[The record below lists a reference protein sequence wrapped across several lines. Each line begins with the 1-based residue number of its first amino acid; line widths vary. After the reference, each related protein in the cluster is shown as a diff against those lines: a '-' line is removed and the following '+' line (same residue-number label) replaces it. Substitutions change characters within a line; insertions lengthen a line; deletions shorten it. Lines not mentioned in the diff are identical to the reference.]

1 MNTIKKHDGF
11 SELSV
16 TPLAQL
22 CAQLHFYRHNKTGAE
37 LIWLER
43 ESENKTF
50 SIAFQTIPKDD
61 TGVFHILEH
70 SVLCGSEK
78 YPVKEPFVELLKSSM
93 NTFLNAMT
101 FPDKTVYPV
110 SSRND
115 ADFLNLMHVYLD
127 AVFRPNIYKNA
138 NIFRQEGWHYELDA
152 NGMPSY
158 VGVVYGEMKGA
169 FSSVDEI
176 IYTKLNSMLFPKSN
190 YRFCSGGDPEHI
202 PELSYEQFIEAHRRF
217 YHPSNAKIFLDGRLS
232 IDQILA
238 DIDAEYLSKYERRE
252 SDFTLSYQSA
262 ITECTETVEY
272 ELSQEETA
280 ENKTHFAIGKI
291 VGTWQDIEK
300 LMAMQVLTDYLAG
313 SNSAPITR
321 AVLEQG
327 LGQDFGIV
335 IDDSIAQ
342 PYMMLQIR
350 NCADEK
356 LSVMKA
362 EIQAIFS
369 KVLSQGLDQQE
380 LEASINRLEF
390 QSKERK
396 EPFGVGLALSSYKSW
411 MYGGDPSLYLD
422 MSEVF
427 ASLRKKL
434 DSPYFTELLKQMF
447 LDNQGMAVLIASP
460 SHTIGEEKRKAE
472 ALRLAATAN
481 AWSDTE
487 RIIVQETHKNLSAWQ
502 QTQDTVQ
509 SLATIPHL
517 SISDLSSEPLWTG
530 CEEEIRG
537 NVRILYPKLPA
548 SGTVYLNLYF
558 ALPEMTVTELSELSL
573 MCELLG
579 NLPTSSHTRE
589 MLARQIKTHLGE
601 ISFKIVPIG
610 KTGDPNQ
617 AVCYL
622 CASCSVL
629 ESNVDH
635 AVSLI
640 REILLQTEFDHE
652 NMVRDI
658 IQQSYIDAQQNL
670 IMSGHQYAFHH
681 VLSSQTAEGLA
692 NEAIEYFGYY
702 QYLKKA
708 SANLDFE
715 RLYNTVRKTVDHL
728 TSLPLT
734 VGVTGQ
740 INNSLLDKL
749 IAGFGGVSNRATI
762 KFERLTTVKDAI
774 VIPAGIAYAV
784 QGGNLYRLGGCYHG
798 SFALAA
804 KILSLNYL
812 WNEVRVQG
820 GAYGSG
826 INVDFKGNVF
836 CYSYRDPNPS
846 RSMEI
851 YRGAADY
858 LHRFCEDKESFAE
871 LLIGAVSDG
880 EPLLS
885 VADESRVAVE
895 NALRE
900 VTYETKRK
908 ERQELLNASY
918 EDILRFSELL
928 QLLCENESTCIVGN
942 EPLLDS
948 CGEDAQIRLS

>member
-1 MNTIKKHDGF
+1 MNTIEKYDGF

-16 TPLAQL
+16 TPLTQL
-22 CAQLHFYRHNKTGAE
+22 DAQLHFYRHNKTGAE

-43 ESENKTF
+43 ASENKTF
-50 SIAFQTIPKDD
+50 SIAFQTIPEDD

-78 YPVKEPFVELLKSSM
+78 YPVKEPFVELLKGSLH
-93 NTFLNAMT
+93 TFLNAMT

-115 ADFLNLMHVYLD
+115 ADFLNLMRVYLD

-152 NGMPSY
+152 NGTPSY
-158 VGVVYGEMKGA
+158 VGVVFGEMKGA

-176 IYTKLNSMLFPKSN
+176 IYTKLGSMLFPESS

-217 YHPSNAKIFLDGRLS
+217 YHPSNAKIFLDGTLP
-232 IDQILA
+232 INHILA

-252 SDFTLSYQSA
+252 ADFTLSYQSA
-262 ITECTETVEY
+262 IAECTETVEY
-272 ELSQEETA
+272 ELSPEETV
-280 ENKTHFAIGKI
+280 ENKTHFAMAKI

-300 LMAMQVLTDYLAG
+300 LTAMQVLTDYLAG

-335 IDDSIAQ
+335 VDDSIAQ

-362 EIQAIFS
+362 ELRAIFDR
-369 KVLSQGLDQQE
+369 VLNQGLDQQE
-380 LEASINRLEF
+380 LAASLNRLEF
-390 QSKERK
+390 RSKERK
-396 EPFGVGLALSSYKSW
+396 EPFGVGLALASYKSW

-422 MSEVF
+422 MSGVF
-427 ASLRKKL
+427 ASLRQKI

-447 LDNQGMAVLIASP
+447 LDDQGMAVLTASP

-472 ALRLAATAN
+472 TARLAAAAD
-481 AWSDTE
+481 AWSDSEKIT
-487 RIIVQETHKNLSAWQ
+487 VQETQKMLSVWQ
-502 QTQDTVQ
+502 QTQDTAQ

-517 SISDLSSEPLWTG
+517 SISDLSPEPLWTD
-530 CEEEIRG
+530 CEEEMRG
-537 NVRILYPKLPA
+537 HVRILHPNLST

-558 ALPEMTVTELSELSL
+558 ALPETTVTELSELSL

-579 NLPTSSHTRE
+579 SLPTSSHTRE

-601 ISFKIVPIG
+601 ISFKIVSVG
-610 KTGDPNQ
+610 KTDDPNQ

-622 CASCSVL
+622 RASCSLL
-629 ESNVDH
+629 ESNADQ

-652 NMVRDI
+652 NMVREI
-658 IQQSYIDAQQNL
+658 IQQSFISAQQNL
-670 IMSGHQYAFHH
+670 IMSGHQYAFRH
-681 VLSSQTAEGLA
+681 VLSCQTAEGLA
-692 NEAIEYFGYY
+692 NEATDYFGYY
-702 QYLKKA
+702 QYLKNA
-708 SANLDFE
+708 SANLDFAG
-715 RLYNTVRKTVDHL
+715 LLTTIRKVAENL
-728 TSLPLT
+728 ISLPLT

-740 INNSLLDKL
+740 LSNSLLDKL
-749 IAGFGGVSNRATI
+749 LSGFGGVSNGATI
-762 KFERLTTVKDAI
+762 KLDRLTAVKDAI

-784 QGGNLYRLGGCYHG
+784 QGGNLNRLGGGYHG

-826 INVDFKGNVF
+826 INVNSKGDVF

-846 RSMEI
+846 RSMGI

-858 LHRFCEDKESFAE
+858 LHRFCENKEPFAE

-885 VADESRVAVE
+885 AADESRIAVE
-895 NALRE
+895 NALRD
-900 VTYETKRK
+900 VTRETRRK
-908 ERQELLNASY
+908 ERKELLNASY
-918 EDILRFSELL
+918 EDLLRFAGLL
-928 QLLCENESTCIVGN
+928 QLLCENESSCIVGN

-948 CGEDAQIRLS
+948 CGEDAKIRLS

>member
-1 MNTIKKHDGF
+1 MNIIKKCDGF

-16 TPLAQL
+16 MLLTQL
-22 CAQLHFYRHNKTGAE
+22 GAQLHFYRHDKTGAE

-43 ESENKTF
+43 ASENKTF
-50 SIAFQTIPKDD
+50 SIAFQTIPEDD

-78 YPVKEPFVELLKSSM
+78 YPVKEPFVELLKSSLH
-93 NTFLNAMT
+93 TFLNAMT

-115 ADFLNLMHVYLD
+115 ADFLNLMRVYLD

-152 NGMPSY
+152 NGTPSY
-158 VGVVYGEMKGA
+158 VGVVFGEMKGA

-176 IYTKLNSMLFPKSN
+176 IYTKLNSMLFPESS

-202 PELSYEQFIEAHRRF
+202 PDLSYEQFIEAHRRF
-217 YHPSNAKIFLDGRLS
+217 YHPSNAKIFLDGTLS
-232 IDQILA
+232 IDEILA

-252 SDFTLSYQSA
+252 PDFALTYQSA
-262 ITECTETVEY
+262 ISECAETIEY
-272 ELSQEETA
+272 ELSPEETV
-280 ENKTHFAIGKI
+280 ENKTHFAMAKVI
-291 VGTWQDIEK
+291 GTWQDIEK
-300 LMAMQVLTDYLAG
+300 LTAMQVLTDYLAG
-313 SNSAPITR
+313 SNSSPITR

-350 NCADEK
+350 NCADKK

-362 EIQAIFS
+362 EMRTIFDG
-369 KVLSQGLDQQE
+369 VLNQGLDQQE
-380 LEASINRLEF
+380 LVASLNRLEF
-390 QSKERK
+390 RSKERK
-396 EPFGVGLALSSYKSW
+396 EPFGVGLALASYKSW
-411 MYGGDPSLYLD
+411 IYGGDPSLYLD

-427 ASLRKKL
+427 ASLRKKI
-434 DSPYFTELLKQMF
+434 DSSYFEELLKQMF
-447 LDNQGMAVLIASP
+447 LDDQGMAVLTASP
-460 SHTIGEEKRKAE
+460 SHTIGEEKRRAE
-472 ALRLAATAN
+472 TVRLVAAAD
-481 AWSDTE
+481 AWSDAEKITV
-487 RIIVQETHKNLSAWQ
+487 RETQKMLSVWQ
-502 QTQDTVQ
+502 QTQDTAQ

-517 SISDLSSEPLWTG
+517 GISDLSSEPLWTN
-530 CEEEIRG
+530 CEEEMRG
-537 NVRILYPKLPA
+537 HVRILRPKLST

-558 ALPEMTVTELSELSL
+558 ALQEATVAELSEMSL

-579 NLPTSSHTRE
+579 NLPTSDHTRE
-589 MLARQIKTHLGE
+589 RLARQIKTHLGE
-601 ISFKIVPIG
+601 LSCKIVSIG
-610 KTGDPNQ
+610 KTNDPNQ

-629 ESNVDH
+629 ESNADH

-652 NMVRDI
+652 NMVREVI
-658 IQQSYIDAQQNL
+658 GQSFINAQQSL
-670 IMSGHQYAFHH
+670 IMSGHQYAFRH
-681 VLSSQTAEGLA
+681 VLSCQTAEGLA
-692 NEAIEYFGYY
+692 NEATSYFGYY
-702 QYLKKA
+702 QYLKNA
-708 SANLDFE
+708 SASLDFDK
-715 RLYNTVRKTVDHL
+715 LLATIRKVIENL

-740 INNSLLDKL
+740 LSDGSLDKL
-749 IAGFGGVSNRATI
+749 LSGFGGVSNRATI
-762 KFERLTTVKDAI
+762 QLEQSATVKDAI

-784 QGGNLYRLGGCYHG
+784 QGGNLKRLGGAYHG
-798 SFALAA
+798 SFTLAA
-804 KILSLNYL
+804 KIISLNYL

-826 INVDFKGNVF
+826 INVNAKGDVF

-846 RSMEI
+846 RSMGV
-851 YRGAADY
+851 YRRAADY
-858 LHRFCEDKESFAE
+858 LHRFCENKESFAE

-885 VADESRVAVE
+885 VADESRASVE
-895 NALRE
+895 NALRG
-900 VTYETKRK
+900 VTLETKRK
-908 ERQELLNASY
+908 ERKELLNASY
-918 EDILRFSELL
+918 ADLLKFAELL
-928 QLLCENESTCIVGN
+928 HLLCENESSCVVGN

-948 CGEDAQIRLS
+948 CGEDAEIRLL